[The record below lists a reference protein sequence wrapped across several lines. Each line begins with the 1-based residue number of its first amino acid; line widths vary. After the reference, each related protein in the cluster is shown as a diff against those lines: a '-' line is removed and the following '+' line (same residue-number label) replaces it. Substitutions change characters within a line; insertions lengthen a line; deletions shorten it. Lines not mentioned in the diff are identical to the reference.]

1 MPRARSRRTATASSG
16 ASSVPERLKGPGAP
30 AAEPADDRPAHP
42 TPAPPTPRP
51 PGPVSRPRPHRGP
64 SPKPTRLPTPLLPY
78 ACPVTPVE
86 LSRTV
91 LRAVRRAVDGG
102 ELRVTVPGRAVVTP
116 PGPGG
121 CGDYATN
128 IALQLARPAGQPSE
142 KVAEILRPHLLD
154 TPGVTDV
161 VVTGPGFLNISLR
174 DTTPAGLVEEILRR
188 GLRYG
193 HSDRPTGQIV
203 RLHAPH
209 EVRAV
214 VVMDAIARILV
225 SQGALVRTSSQAP
238 PRPEW
243 TDLLGARVDASGTRG
258 APAPSDVDV
267 DPETAPTDAAPF
279 RVSVGASGAPE
290 APAALDVDV
299 RPVATPADAAPFRVS
314 VGASGAPEAPAAL
327 DVDVRPVA
335 TPADSA
341 PFRASVGASGA
352 RQAPTPLDVTVRPV
366 PAPTDAAPFG
376 ASLDASD
383 TPDAPAPLHINIR
396 PVPAPADP
404 TPLGRDAARWAL
416 LHPAA
421 HDRPRITDEHL
432 VQRESNPLFRVRYAH
447 ARTRALSRNAADL
460 GFDPHPH
467 PGDVRAGD
475 PHPGHVQPGDPRSG
489 DPQVTAGVLIAALAD
504 HPRILGV
511 AATAQT
517 PDRLARH
524 LVTVADA
531 TLAFLPTVLPLGDEK
546 PSVAHRSRLA
556 LAEAAGTVLA
566 GGLTL
571 LGIDAPD
578 HI

>member
-1 MPRARSRRTATASSG
+1 M
-16 ASSVPERLKGPGAP
+16 
-30 AAEPADDRPAHP
+30 
-42 TPAPPTPRP
+42 
-51 PGPVSRPRPHRGP
+51 
-64 SPKPTRLPTPLLPY
+64 
-78 ACPVTPVE
+78 TPVE

-102 ELRVTVPGRAVVTP
+102 ELSVTVPGRAVVTP

-128 IALQLARPAGQPSE
+128 IALQLARPAGQPSA

-225 SQGALVRTSSQAP
+225 SQGALVRTSSQTP

-243 TDLLGARVDASGTRG
+243 TDLLGAHVDASGT
-258 APAPSDVDV
+258 
-267 DPETAPTDAAPF
+267 
-279 RVSVGASGAPE
+279 PE
-290 APAALDVDV
+290 APAPLHVDG
-299 RPVATPADAAPFRVS
+299 RPVAAPAD
-314 VGASGAPEAPAAL
+314 
-327 DVDVRPVA
+327 
-335 TPADSA
+335 
-341 PFRASVGASGA
+341 
-352 RQAPTPLDVTVRPV
+352 PTPS
-366 PAPTDAAPFG
+366 A
-376 ASLDASD
+376 
-383 TPDAPAPLHINIR
+383 TPDAPAPLDVDVR

-447 ARTRALSRNAADL
+447 ARTRALRRNAADL
-460 GFDPHPH
+460 GFDPHP
-467 PGDVRAGD
+467 GDVRPGD
-475 PHPGHVQPGDPRSG
+475 PHAGDVGPGDPHSG

-504 HPRILGV
+504 HPRILG
-511 AATAQT
+511 AAARAHA